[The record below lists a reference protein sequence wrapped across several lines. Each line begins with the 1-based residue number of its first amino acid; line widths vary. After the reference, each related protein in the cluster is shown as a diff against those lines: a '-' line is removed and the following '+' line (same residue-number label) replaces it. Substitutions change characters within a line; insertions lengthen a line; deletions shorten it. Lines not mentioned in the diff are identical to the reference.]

1 MVEVLF
7 SEIHILIQFSI
18 LSWGVWAEVTVSPGI
33 WLEVIPLIVQK
44 WWFSSLLKYIVSLE
58 RLSLA
63 IKITY
68 GDSLPPQCLCWE
80 LWAFFLFNKSYL
92 LATMSV
98 CMSVDSILRLH
109 EQEVRFPFQSLNFS
123 WTIFLICKKANCL
136 YSEVIQV
143 ESAVFIQLR
152 MCSPSL
158 LYINTWKHNEEH
170 NVIHNLLVKNFTLY
184 FLFLIQVHM
193 CGR

>member
-98 CMSVDSILRLH
+98 CMFVDSILQVRGQELWFLSQGQPWNTHQAEMPPSKGPVHCSAAGRWSRL
-109 EQEVRFPFQSLNFS
+109 VPS
-123 WTIFLICKKANCL
+123 
-136 YSEVIQV
+136 
-143 ESAVFIQLR
+143 
-152 MCSPSL
+152 SL
-158 LYINTWKHNEEH
+158 LGNTEPHTFSAGWEKPDNMLG
-170 NVIHNLLVKNFTLY
+170 IRK
-184 FLFLIQVHM
+184 
-193 CGR
+193 

>member
-18 LSWGVWAEVTVSPGI
+18 LSWGMWADATMSPDI

-58 RLSLA
+58 RLSLV

-68 GDSLPPQCLCWE
+68 EGDSLPPQCLCWE
-80 LWAFFLFNKSYL
+80 LCTFFLFNKSYS

-98 CMSVDSILRLH
+98 CMFVDSTLPLCG
-109 EQEVRFPFQSLNFS
+109 QELRFPSQQQPWNMDWAGMPPSKGPVCCSAADGWGRLVPSSLPGNAEPHAS
-123 WTIFLICKKANCL
+123 
-136 YSEVIQV
+136 
-143 ESAVFIQLR
+143 SAGWGE
-152 MCSPSL
+152 PD
-158 LYINTWKHNEEH
+158 
-170 NVIHNLLVKNFTLY
+170 NVLGIRK
-184 FLFLIQVHM
+184 
-193 CGR
+193 